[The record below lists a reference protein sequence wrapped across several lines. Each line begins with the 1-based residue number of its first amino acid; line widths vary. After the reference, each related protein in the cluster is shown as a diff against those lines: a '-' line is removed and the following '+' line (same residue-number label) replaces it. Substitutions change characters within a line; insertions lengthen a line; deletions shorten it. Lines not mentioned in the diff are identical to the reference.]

1 MKGAVADGVFPGG
14 VVLAAK
20 NDAPLFFEAYGCANL
35 FSKRPV
41 DRDTVF
47 DLASLTK
54 PLATTLAIL
63 KLVQTSGLNLEQTIG
78 SLLSPFQNTDKA
90 RITIRQL
97 LAHTSGLPAYQP
109 YYQKL
114 SAIPMA
120 ERKHALRTLLVEEPL
135 LAPDGKTAIYSDL
148 GFMLL
153 NWVVETVAVKR
164 LDIFLKEGIYGPLGI
179 ENLFFIDV
187 DSAPVKGAFAA
198 TEKCPWRNCVVEGVV
213 HDENAFAVGGVEGHA
228 GLFGTAR
235 AVYQLVTIL
244 LHIYHGESTADVLDG
259 RLVRSFFKRQK
270 AANRAL
276 GFDMPS
282 PSGSSSGRFF
292 SNHTVGHLGFT
303 GTSFWMDLERP
314 TIVILLTNRIH
325 PTRDN
330 EKIREFRPRLHDAV
344 MTVFRKKF

>member
-1 MKGAVADGVFPGG
+1 MKGAVTDGVFPGG

-20 NDAPLFFEAYGCANL
+20 NDSLLFFEAYGWANL
-35 FSKRPV
+35 FAKRPV
-41 DRDTVF
+41 NRDTVF

-54 PLATTLAIL
+54 PLATTLAVL
-63 KLVQTSGLNLEQTIG
+63 KLVQNYGLDLEQTMG
-78 SLLSPFQNTDKA
+78 SLLAPFQNTDKA

-109 YYQKL
+109 YYRKL
-114 SAIPMA
+114 TAIRMA
-120 ERKHALRTLLVEEPL
+120 ERKHALRTLLVEAPL
-135 LAPDGKTAIYSDL
+135 MAPAGKAAIYSDL

-153 NWVVETVAVKR
+153 NWVVEVVAGKR
-164 LDIFLKEGIYGPLGI
+164 LDTFLKERIYGPLGI
-179 ENLFFIDV
+179 EDLFFVDV

-198 TEKCPWRNCVVEGVV
+198 TENCPWRNCVVEGVV
-213 HDENAFAVGGVEGHA
+213 HDENAFALGGVEGHA

-244 LHIYHGESTADVLDG
+244 LHIYRGESTADVFDG
-259 RLVRSFFKRQK
+259 RLIRSFFSRQK
-270 AANRAL
+270 TANRAL

-282 PSGSSSGRFF
+282 PRGSSSGRFF

-303 GTSFWMDLERP
+303 GTSFWMDLECSA
-314 TIVILLTNRIH
+314 IVILLTNRIH

-330 EKIREFRPRLHDAV
+330 EKIKEFRPRLHDAI
-344 MTVFRKKF
+344 MTM